1 VTGIPPPTHEIVPDT
16 PSGEWAILVRAIQ
29 ADGYLAAK
37 ASQPDGIGQ
46 AGTAAIT
53 DRKERR
59 NRR

>member
-1 VTGIPPPTHEIVPDT
+1 VTGIPPPTHQIVPDT
-16 PSGEWAILVRAIQ
+16 PSGQRAILVRAIQ

-37 ASQPDGIGQ
+37 ASQPGGIGQ
-46 AGTAAIT
+46 ACTAAIK